1 MNWDRFKDLLK
12 SDLAR
17 VVGQNKGLC
26 SLTALKSY
34 YVSESFKVCF
44 WFRLG
49 SYIAT
54 KNNVFSKVLLF
65 LIKIKYLGIKRKTG
79 IQLPLLT
86 NVDGGG
92 NVLSL

>member
-54 KNNVFSKVLLF
+54 KNKCKEVMMLNESIFE
-65 LIKIKYLGIKRKTG
+65 
-79 IQLPLLT
+79 
-86 NVDGGG
+86 
-92 NVLSL
+92 